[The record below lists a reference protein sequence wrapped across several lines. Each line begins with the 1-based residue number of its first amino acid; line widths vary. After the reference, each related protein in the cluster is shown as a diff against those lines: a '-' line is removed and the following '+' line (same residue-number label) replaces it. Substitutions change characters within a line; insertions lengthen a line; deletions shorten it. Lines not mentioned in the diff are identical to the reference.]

1 MREIWDYIV
10 IGAGPAGSVFC
21 AKAAAS
27 LRILRLDGSFRGEK
41 PCGGLLAPQAA
52 EAIASLGWTMPTK
65 VLADPQVFAVRTIDL
80 QAEIVQSYP
89 RSYLNMRRPAFDA
102 WLRGMAGS
110 GVTTIRARATGLRQE
125 ADGWAVEFRCPDG
138 SVDTARGRAIVGADG
153 AGSLV
158 RRAVAPGRDILRYTA
173 IQQWFPLEGVA
184 PLYACVF
191 HRPTSES
198 CSWLFT
204 KDGQIAF
211 GGAFAPKGARENFEE
226 QKRLLRERYGFPL
239 AQALRTEACAVYRP
253 RRRRDLY
260 MGRAGAYL
268 LGEAAGL
275 ISPSS
280 FEGISYALKSGAAL
294 ADAANAAARRRE
306 GEAVQGAREG
316 KPARGGM
323 GNENCAE
330 ALGASGSDLVH
341 ESVKRNRGA
350 TGMGECETPVQR
362 RRTDEAAQVFAAY
375 RRATAGLRRE
385 VLRRR
390 AKRPFM
396 YWPWLRRLVM
406 KSGVQA
412 LRREK

>member
-10 IGAGPAGSVFC
+10 IGSGPAGSAFC
-21 AKAAAS
+21 AKAAES

-52 EAIASLGWTMPTK
+52 EEIARLGWTMPTK
-65 VLADPQVFAVRTIDL
+65 VLADPQIFAVRTIDL
-80 QAEIVQSYP
+80 QAEIEQSYP

-102 WLRGMAGS
+102 WLRGLAGK
-110 GVTTIRARATGLRQE
+110 GVTTVQARATGLRQE
-125 ADGWAVEFRCPDG
+125 ADGWTVEFCCPDG
-138 SVDTARGRAIVGADG
+138 SLGTARGRAVVGADG

-158 RRAVAPGRDILRYTA
+158 RRTVAPGRDILRYTA
-173 IQQWFPLEGVA
+173 IQQWFPAEGA
-184 PLYACVF
+184 AALYACVF

-211 GGAFAPKGARENFEE
+211 GGAFAPRGARENFEE

-294 ADAANAAARRRE
+294 ADAANAAAMRRA
-306 GEAVQGAREG
+306 GEAVQDASEG
-316 KPARGGM
+316 KPARGGQLD
-323 GNENCAE
+323 GEAE
-330 ALGASGSDLVH
+330 WEKMAG
-341 ESVKRNRGA
+341 
-350 TGMGECETPVQR
+350 
-362 RRTDEAAQVFAAY
+362 EAAQVFAAY

-412 LRREK
+412 LRRK

>member
-89 RSYLNMRRPAFDA
+89 RSYLNMQRPAFDA

-173 IQQWFPLEGVA
+173 IQQWFPLEGA
-184 PLYACVF
+184 AALYACVF

-239 AQALRTEACAVYRP
+239 TQALRTEACAVYRP

-316 KPARGGM
+316 KPARGRHLDG
-323 GNENCAE
+323 E
-330 ALGASGSDLVH
+330 A
-341 ESVKRNRGA
+341 
-350 TGMGECETPVQR
+350 ECEKMA
-362 RRTDEAAQVFAAY
+362 DEAAQVFAAY

>member
-10 IGAGPAGSVFC
+10 IGSGPAGSVFC
-21 AKAAAS
+21 AKAAES

-52 EAIASLGWTMPTK
+52 EEIARLGWTMPTK
-65 VLADPQVFAVRTIDL
+65 VLADPQIFAVRTIDL
-80 QAEIVQSYP
+80 QAEVEQSYP

-102 WLRGMAGS
+102 WLRGLAGK

-125 ADGWAVEFRCPDG
+125 ADGWTVEFRCPDG
-138 SVDTARGRAIVGADG
+138 SLGTARGRAVVGADG

-173 IQQWFPLEGVA
+173 IQQWFPAEGA
-184 PLYACVF
+184 AALYACVF

-211 GGAFAPKGARENFEE
+211 GGAFAPQGARENFEE

-294 ADAANAAARRRE
+294 ADAANAAAMRRE
-306 GEAVQGAREG
+306 GDAVQDASEG
-316 KPARGGM
+316 KPARGGHLD
-323 GNENCAE
+323 GEAE
-330 ALGASGSDLVH
+330 WEKMA
-341 ESVKRNRGA
+341 
-350 TGMGECETPVQR
+350 
-362 RRTDEAAQVFAAY
+362 DEAAQERKVARPDAEGRLQMHAEVEAADAAAQVFAAY

-385 VLRRR
+385 VLWRR

-412 LRREK
+412 LRRK

>member
-10 IGAGPAGSVFC
+10 IGSGPAGSVFC
-21 AKAAAS
+21 AKAAES

-52 EAIASLGWTMPTK
+52 EEIARLGWTMPTK
-65 VLADPQVFAVRTIDL
+65 VLADPQIFAVRTIDL
-80 QAEIVQSYP
+80 QAEVEQSYP

-102 WLRGMAGS
+102 WLRGLAGK
-110 GVTTIRARATGLRQE
+110 GVTTVRARAIGLRQE
-125 ADGWAVEFRCPDG
+125 ADGWTVEFRCPDG
-138 SVDTARGRAIVGADG
+138 SLGTARGRAVVGADG

-158 RRAVAPGRDILRYTA
+158 RRTVAPGRDILRYTA
-173 IQQWFPLEGVA
+173 IQQWFPAEGA
-184 PLYACVF
+184 AALYACVF

-198 CSWLFT
+198 CSWIFT

-211 GGAFAPKGARENFEE
+211 GGAFAPQGARENFEA

-294 ADAANAAARRRE
+294 ADAANAAANAAAMRRE
-306 GEAVQGAREG
+306 GDVVQDVDGMAETAQERKVARPDAEGRLQMHVEVEAAD
-316 KPARGGM
+316 A
-323 GNENCAE
+323 
-330 ALGASGSDLVH
+330 
-341 ESVKRNRGA
+341 
-350 TGMGECETPVQR
+350 
-362 RRTDEAAQVFAAY
+362 AAQVFAAY

-412 LRREK
+412 LRRK